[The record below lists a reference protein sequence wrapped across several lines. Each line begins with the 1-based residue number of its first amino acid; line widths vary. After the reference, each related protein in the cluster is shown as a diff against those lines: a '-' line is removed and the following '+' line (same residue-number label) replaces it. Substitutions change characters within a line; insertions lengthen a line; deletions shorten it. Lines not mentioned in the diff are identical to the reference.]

1 MYKLEEPAKSQMST
15 FVREEFEKY
24 KDLPRMRFHQIE
36 YRLRSGKNRLA
47 MIQQAG
53 KIDGINFR

>member
-1 MYKLEEPAKSQMST
+1 
-15 FVREEFEKY
+15 
-24 KDLPRMRFHQIE
+24 MRFHQIE

-53 KIDGINFR
+53 KIDGINFK